1 MDEVPVKSPE
11 LSAVLS
17 SVKANRL
24 PLIKGS
30 PLQFS
35 AEFPNEVVRKFY
47 IRVHDAG
54 FYQCWVANPYNN
66 PTKVWV
72 MTMDSETAVRKVC
85 DTQKGLYS
93 GNDNIIELRKGDYCI
108 CVKSKGKL
116 SVTIESRRF
125 KNPIATL
132 KKIFCEEMLKYYV
145 N

>member
-1 MDEVPVKSPE
+1 MDEVTLKSPE
-11 LSAVLS
+11 LSATLS
-17 SVKANRL
+17 SLKANRL
-24 PLIKGS
+24 PLIKGC
-30 PLQFS
+30 PLRFS
-35 AEFPNEVVRKFY
+35 ATFPNEDVKKFY
-47 IRVHDAG
+47 IRVNDAG
-54 FYQCWVANPYNN
+54 FYQCSVTNLEFDS
-66 PTKVWV
+66 TKVWV
-72 MTMDSETAVRKVC
+72 RTMDSETAVRKVC